1 MSLVCIEVFRVEV
14 MLDIIRIVHTSTL
27 PVIERNSFVNYS
39 GELRLTLAT
48 MSCRSRGQIE
58 DPYY

>member
-1 MSLVCIEVFRVEV
+1 MSLYCIEVFRVEV

-27 PVIERNSFVNYS
+27 PVIERKSFVNYS
-39 GELRLTLAT
+39 SELLLTRAT
-48 MSCRSRGQIE
+48 MSCRCRGQIE